1 MKGIIMKKI
10 FLILA
15 LMVAMSF
22 DMSAQRS
29 DGFFKSNGDDWGNRM
44 SDPNDIGVIMPGGL
58 LGSTENDPAAP
69 IGSGLL
75 ILTALGAGYAIHSRR
90 NKK

>member
-15 LMVAMSF
+15 LVVAMSF

-75 ILTALGAGYAIHSRR
+75 ILTALGGGYLVA
-90 NKK
+90 KKKKK